1 MSTVP
6 VSRRCHAF
14 TLTEAVVSMG
24 LMGLAGTL
32 MMGYLI
38 FFARLNLRYQAVQ
51 ETLSLSEKALNT
63 VMSELSWSRSESI
76 RRDANIA
83 GIVIPRAASVG
94 SSALQFDRSGVPI
107 WSSWRAFGLNN
118 GTLWSAEQAFVTPVT
133 SGGELTTG
141 PPLAP
146 SSWRQRILLRNV
158 RAFEV
163 SGPSNRAYRVRLFTT
178 TPNGYQVEFVASVVP
193 QN

>member
-1 MSTVP
+1 
-6 VSRRCHAF
+6 
-14 TLTEAVVSMG
+14 LTEAVVSMG

-38 FFARLNLRYQAVQ
+38 FFARLNLRYQSVQ
-51 ETLSLSEKALNT
+51 ETLSFSEKALNT

-76 RRDANIA
+76 RRDATIA
-83 GIVIPRAASVG
+83 GIVIPRACKVE
-94 SSALQFDRSGVPI
+94 SSALQFDSSGVPI
-107 WSSWRAFGLNN
+107 WSSWRAFGVNSGN
-118 GTLWSAEQAFVTPVT
+118 LWSAEQAFVTPVT

-141 PPLAP
+141 PPQAP
-146 SSWRQRILLRNV
+146 SNWRRRVLLRNV
-158 RAFEV
+158 KAFEV

-178 TPNGYQVEFVASVVP
+178 TSNGYQVEFVASVVP